1 MNAQTM
7 GIFNFFKMKPLRA
20 MLPLMIQQDISQQN
34 QNAQTMG
41 SMSTTQQSQ
50 ITDIGRILEMSNL
63 ENTESERNGFAAFQR
78 NKGTQE
84 RKNCHKATVST
95 RHEQVL

>member
-1 MNAQTM
+1 V
-7 GIFNFFKMKPLRA
+7 
-20 MLPLMIQQDISQQN
+20 LPLVIQQGISQQK

-41 SMSTTQQSQ
+41 QMYSMSTTQQSQ
-50 ITDIGRILEMSNL
+50 ITDIGRIMEMSNL
-63 ENTESERNGFAAFQR
+63 DNTESERNGFAAFQR

-84 RKNCHKATVST
+84 WKNCYKATVST